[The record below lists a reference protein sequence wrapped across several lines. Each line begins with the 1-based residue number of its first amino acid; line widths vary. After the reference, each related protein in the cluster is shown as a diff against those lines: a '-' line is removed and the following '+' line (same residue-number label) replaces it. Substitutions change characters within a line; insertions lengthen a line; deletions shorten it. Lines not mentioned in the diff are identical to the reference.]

1 MVATGQRRLSGR
13 LRRHVRTGVTL
24 LEVVLAMGILVVVSS
39 MTYWFYASALETSR
53 GDTEVARKLRLARSV
68 LDRMSV
74 EIRQAASM
82 AIDKQMGIK
91 GEAEQIWLSSYR
103 VPRRE
108 IASHASFF
116 RPEPPPQYDLAKVE
130 YRIVRH
136 PEIQHEDGWAL
147 PLGLARVEGL
157 IPRPEQPLP
166 PEGEAGDGSSPQ
178 AGDAPPDE
186 SLGDKS
192 PGDESSGDEFF
203 GEGDAATLGAGL
215 DPFIDWDELYAPE
228 IRYLRFCYYDG
239 KKWWDRWEVQSDN
252 PLPQLVQVVIGF
264 TGQPSLDENVF
275 QNDKTNEEFCT
286 CLNKEPVD
294 CVPLAAD
301 QFSIVV
307 RVPQADP
314 LFRSRV
320 NRETQALTEDLL
332 TGGGDEP

>member
-1 MVATGQRRLSGR
+1 MVPHAKRRWPRWRPRYS
-13 LRRHVRTGVTL
+13 RRGVTL
-24 LEVVLAMGILVVVSS
+24 LEVILAMGILVVVTS
-39 MTYWFYASALETSR
+39 MTYWFYSSTLQTSR
-53 GDTEVARKLRLARSV
+53 DDTEVARRLRLARSV

-91 GEAEQIWLSSYR
+91 GQAEQIWLSSYR

-108 IASHASFF
+108 IASHASFY
-116 RPEPPPQYDLAKVE
+116 RPAPPPQYDLATVE
-130 YRIVRH
+130 YHIVRH

-147 PLGLARVEGL
+147 PLGMARVEGL
-157 IPRPEQPLP
+157 TPRPEQPLP
-166 PEGEAGDGSSPQ
+166 SAGDERETPPPEER
-178 AGDAPPDE
+178 DPPPDDE
-186 SLGDKS
+186 LFGDDS
-192 PGDESSGDEFF
+192 FGDEFF

-215 DPFIDWDELYAPE
+215 DPFINWDELYAPE

-252 PLPQLVQVVIGF
+252 PLPQLVQVTIGF
-264 TGQPSLDENVF
+264 TEEPSLDEDVLLD
-275 QNDKTNEEFCT
+275 DKINEEFCT
-286 CLNKEPVD
+286 CLNEEPVD
-294 CVPLAAD
+294 CEPLARD
-301 QFSIVV
+301 KFSIVI

-332 TGGGDEP
+332 SGGDEP